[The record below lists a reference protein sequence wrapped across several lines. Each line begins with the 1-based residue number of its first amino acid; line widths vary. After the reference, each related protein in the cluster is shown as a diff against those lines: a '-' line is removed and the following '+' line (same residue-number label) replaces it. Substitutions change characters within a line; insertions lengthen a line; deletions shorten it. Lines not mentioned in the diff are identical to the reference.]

1 MNVNFAWLLH
11 HTSQRLQ
18 YDSVHP
24 LFCWVLKHLP
34 NFQKKVGEGELDS
47 FPIFRW
53 GLLVKRGMTFF
64 RGEGCFYIKTKI
76 WNIWWQKSLQVSY
89 SVCVYQNYI
98 FKNNYRYLSVTVST
112 VIKMLC
118 IPFKNPSGMSFP
130 SLGQGLSIS
139 YTAVWHTFEQMYQTM
154 FSTCIDMEEYILFV

>member
-1 MNVNFAWLLH
+1 
-11 HTSQRLQ
+11 
-18 YDSVHP
+18 
-24 LFCWVLKHLP
+24 
-34 NFQKKVGEGELDS
+34 
-47 FPIFRW
+47 
-53 GLLVKRGMTFF
+53 MTFF

-89 SVCVYQNYI
+89 SVCDYQNYI
-98 FKNNYRYLSVTVST
+98 FKNNYRYLSVAVST

-118 IPFKNPSGMSFP
+118 IPFKDPSEMSFP

-154 FSTCIDMEEYILFV
+154 FSTCIDMEEYILFGLSSRSLTRFLTTWLLLCNKVKSSLMSEEWKDS